1 MTTPDLL
8 IQYLDKKSAPGYGSR
23 SDLTRFLYRGGA
35 SLRANLAFKR
45 IAEGT
50 LGEPQTARLNLLQAV
65 KEELENRLYAGQSEN
80 SVPHYLA
87 TFMGFVRFLDEGQHS
102 FSLAK
107 LEFNFLEYAEYL
119 FINSKKKGS
128 KLSPKSAYMM
138 AATLSSIFGSI
149 LSIPETVRLIN
160 RTRLRAVKEGP
171 KAVSRIAEKQN
182 LEATFKQGNFLV
194 DIAEGLS
201 KEAVYGPL
209 PLKIPIRSGLVEG
222 DEVLLNAGLQEL
234 ELAATPKPGWAYQKK
249 VHYREAL
256 KRREAV
262 SDISPRR
269 GGAKRWHLVNL
280 RVQSEFLI
288 FLAQTGMNLTQAREL
303 GRGALKYKPLGDS
316 WQVRCYKNRR
326 GGEVSFRIYKSY
338 KPFLERFR
346 AFVNHFFPDS
356 PYFFPQFDNYG
367 RGESVSRTGLTHFV
381 TLRQL
386 FEVHGLDWVTPRE
399 LRNTRVNWLLRRSGD
414 PELTA
419 EMAQHTREVL
429 RDQYERPSQQRAMVE
444 VARFWNKH
452 DPIKQKDLKA
462 SVISSSCNG
471 DPESVV
477 DRPEMIVE
485 PNCVNPSGCLWCKHH
500 RDVDSEDYVWS
511 ISSFRHLKAIEAS
524 ITLRRDD
531 VPSDVVIDRLSEKL
545 SWFKNSCSRRA
556 GWVSEAQ
563 ERIEEGDYHPNWAP
577 IIELLEQS

>member
-8 IQYLDKKSAPGYGSR
+8 IQYLDKENAPRYGSR

-35 SLRANLAFKR
+35 SLRADLAFKK
-45 IAEGT
+45 IAVGA
-50 LGEPQTARLNLLQAV
+50 LGAIRTERLELLQAV
-65 KEELENRLYAGQSEN
+65 KEELENRLYAGRSEK

-87 TFMGFVRFLDEGQHS
+87 TFVGFMRFLDEGQHS

-119 FINSKKKGS
+119 FIKSRKKGS
-128 KLSPKSAYMM
+128 KLSPKSAYIK

-160 RTRLRAVKEGP
+160 RTRLRAVKEAP
-171 KAVSRIAEKQN
+171 KAVSRIAEKKN

-209 PLKIPIRSGLVEG
+209 PLEIPIRAGLGEG
-222 DEVLLNAGLQEL
+222 NEVLLHAGLQEL

-249 VHYREAL
+249 VLYREAL

-280 RVQSEFLI
+280 RVQAEFLI

-356 PYFFPQFDNYG
+356 PNFFPQFDNYG
-367 RGESVSRTGLTHFV
+367 KGESVSRTGLTHFV
-381 TLRQL
+381 AFRQL
-386 FEVHGLDWVTPRE
+386 FEAHGLAWVTPRE

-419 EMAQHTREVL
+419 DMAQHTREVL
-429 RDQYERPSQQRAMVE
+429 KDQYERPSQQRAMVE
-444 VARFWNKH
+444 VARFWSKH

-471 DPESVV
+471 DPESVA
-477 DRPEMIVE
+477 DRPGGIVE

-500 RDVDSEDYVWS
+500 RDVDSEDYIWS
-511 ISSFRHLKAIEAS
+511 ISSFRHLKTIEAS
-524 ITLRRDD
+524 MTLSREE
-531 VPSDVVIDRLSEKL
+531 VPSDVVVDRLSEKL
-545 SWFKNSCSRRA
+545 SWFKNSSSRRA

-577 IIELLEQS
+577 IIELLEQ